1 MIEFLQKKILTSY
14 VILVSFL
21 LILTLITYYSIF
33 RKENI
38 NIQVKRLKDISTKVE
53 EVLSQNKTNYEKIN
67 DIAYITSS
75 RITIINEDGTVL
87 FDTEIKD
94 PKNLENH
101 KNRIEI
107 AQALKNGEGLSIRFS
122 QTQKKEMIYFAKLLS
137 ISLNKILIRVSIPY
151 SETLQELLKLKKTLI
166 IYTFLIFFIVVFFLF
181 KTTKNLIN
189 PIDEIIFASYQF
201 SKGDFDYRI
210 QTSKMKGEI
219 KKLAVTLNNM
229 AETIKQNV
237 ENLENTIKTI
247 KSLTDNLDEGIC
259 IYTPKNIFYGNS
271 SFCKLFEIHK
281 PEGHSI
287 AEVIRNIEILTM
299 LSDAFNSDKDL
310 IKETLING
318 KYYLLKV
325 YKFRANTNEKLF
337 VAVFYDIDRI
347 KRLDLMKRD
356 FIANFSHE
364 IKTPLTVIKSNIET
378 IAMHKLTEEEKN
390 FFISSTQNNIIRI
403 ENIIKDIITLS
414 FLESEPKLNIEKINI
429 LELIKEII
437 STFQTKIDEMN
448 IKLSL
453 KGNPKIIDTDRDL
466 IEKIL
471 INLIDNAIKYNY
483 QNGFININLE
493 EKENKIEILIENS
506 GKLIPKE
513 YLERIFER
521 FFTIDKSRSRALG
534 GTGLG
539 LSIVKNAVEKL
550 GGSIKAYTTPNSNVF
565 LITLPNN

>member
-1 MIEFLQKKILTSY
+1 MVEFLHKKILSSY
-14 VILVSFL
+14 ILIISILFL
-21 LILTLITYYSIF
+21 LTMIINYSIL
-33 RKENI
+33 KTENI
-38 NIQVKRLKDISTKVE
+38 NIQIKRLKDISMKVE
-53 EVLSQNKTNYEKIN
+53 KSLFEKKQLYDKIKKIS
-67 DIAYITSS
+67 DITSS
-75 RITIINEDGTVL
+75 RITLIDKEGNVV
-87 FDTEIKD
+87 FDTDIEEH
-94 PKNLENH
+94 KNLENH
-101 KNRIEI
+101 INRPEI
-107 AQALKNGEGLSIRFS
+107 VEAIKKGEGISIRFS
-122 QTQKKEMIYFAKLLS
+122 QTQKKEMIYFAKLAKIDS
-137 ISLNKILIRVSIPY
+137 NKIFIRIAIPY
-151 SETLQELLKLKKTLI
+151 IDAVEELSKIKRMLFVYIFLTFIIVLI
-166 IYTFLIFFIVVFFLF
+166 LLF
-181 KTTKNLIN
+181 KITKTFIT

-229 AETIKQNV
+229 AETIKQSM

-281 PEGHSI
+281 SEGHTI
-287 AEVIRNIEILTM
+287 AEIIRNTEVLKT
-299 LSDAFNSDKDL
+299 LSDAFNSDEDVV
-310 IKETLING
+310 KETLING

-325 YKFRANTNEKLF
+325 YKFQANTNEKLF

-347 KRLDLMKRD
+347 KKLDLMKRD

-364 IKTPLTVIKSNIET
+364 IKTPLTIIKSNIET
-378 IAMHKLTEEEKN
+378 ISMHELTDEERN

-429 LELIKEII
+429 SELIKEII

-453 KGNPKIIDTDRDL
+453 KGNTKIINTDKDL
-466 IEKIL
+466 VEKIF
-471 INLIDNAIKYNY
+471 INLIDNAIKYNNK
-483 QNGFININLE
+483 NGFININME
-493 EKENKIEILIENS
+493 EKENKIEIIIENS
-506 GKLIPKE
+506 GKLMPKE

-521 FFTIDKSRSRALG
+521 FFTIDKSRSRSLG

-539 LSIVKNAVEKL
+539 LSIVKHAVEKL
-550 GGSIKAYTTPNSNVF
+550 GGSIKAYTTSNSNVF